1 MLTNA
6 ELIEK
11 YPFLAVEDPY
21 EPDNWVSCWL
31 DDLEPGWRAA
41 FGERLCEDLV
51 KALKEDNCED
61 EFKFEQIKEKYGSLR
76 LYASGYGEHTK
87 HVLAKYE
94 ELSKYIC
101 GHCGKVARYVTSGW
115 IYPLCEECML
125 KVNSYR
131 VPIEEFYGVETYED
145 IQKEI
150 DSIQTNFVYD
160 KYWTTVK

>member
-11 YPFLAVEDPY
+11 YPFLVVEDPY
-21 EPDNWVSCWL
+21 GSDNLTSCWL

-51 KALKEDNCED
+51 KSLKEDNCED

-76 LYASGYGEHTK
+76 LYAIGYGEHTK
-87 HVLAKYE
+87 QVLAKYE

-145 IQKEI
+145 VQKEI